1 MKYTSSTGWVI
12 NPRKLKR
19 DDHAFLKSLDL
30 AASTTRQEF
39 IDECLSL
46 SLKAWN
52 IDLVDYEASI
62 KEREG
67 LKS

>member
-1 MKYTSSTGWVI
+1 MKYISSTGWVI

-19 DDHAFLKSLDL
+19 DDHSFLKSLDL
-30 AASTTRQEF
+30 GSSTTRQEF
-39 IDECLSL
+39 IDDCLSL
-46 SLKAWN
+46 YLKAWG

-62 KEREG
+62 EDKG